1 MSPEIPTPTSPARR
15 AAVHEQVIDGFGT
28 VRVVPL
34 DPAADLDVIYPWV
47 TQERARFWGML
58 DATRERVLELYEFVG
73 TLDSHHAFLLH
84 RDDRPVALFQS
95 YDPEFDP
102 VGECYEVRPGDYGIH
117 LMIGPVAGE
126 PEPGFTGALLTTFL
140 TYVLADPSRRRI
152 VAEPDARN
160 DKAIARLVRTGF
172 VPGPEID
179 LPGKRAR
186 LVFLSRETF
195 EQPHRR

>member
-1 MSPEIPTPTSPARR
+1 MSTEIPTPPARR
-15 AAVHEQVIDGFGT
+15 EAVHEQVVDGFGT

-58 DATRERVLELYEFVG
+58 DATRERVLELYAFVD
-73 TLDSHHAFLLH
+73 TLDSHHAFLLY
-84 RDDRPVALFQS
+84 RQDRPVALFQS
-95 YDPEFDP
+95 YDPECDP
-102 VGECYEVRPGDYGIH
+102 VGECYQVRPGDHGLH
-117 LMIGPVAGE
+117 LLIGPVAGE
-126 PEPGFTGALLTTFL
+126 PEPGFTGALLTVFL
-140 TYVLADPSRRRI
+140 TYLLADPSRKRI

-160 DKAIARLVRTGF
+160 DKAIARLVRAGF
-172 VPGPEID
+172 EPGPEID

-195 EQPHRR
+195 ERRLR